1 MNFDVVMP
9 LVLFLVALTAIFIAR
24 KAEPKLKATVEE
36 REFKNR
42 DVALLVIVMGIAI
55 GVVMFIPS
63 MALLALFLFSYSSL
77 LFTVSYAFS
86 DLKKHRTTLLC
97 TGFIAASAIAAAAG
111 FLGLMPPGL
120 SFYGVMAFTIF
131 AAANVVVLIYVR
143 QQKSE
148 TKQKWYLAA
157 LPPAL
162 FLLLFIFFSET
173 GVWMPYLLDVYGAIF
188 AMLIIIYL
196 NSLFTWKTVFIF
208 AAALT
213 TMDILMVWIIP
224 GSPMITAAKAMSG
237 LHLPVMVTFPTV
249 PNVSWI
255 LANMRFIS
263 LGLGDLFFAGV
274 LASQTLKKFG
284 AKTAVISLLAMS
296 VAAGL
301 SELLI
306 LNPDLA
312 NALPIKALPETLFLV
327 AGWIPVALVAMY
339 LDRKRNPKQP
349 EGSQISQEPPSELS
363 GAEVQPPA

>member
-9 LVLFLVALTAIFIAR
+9 IVLFFVALTAIIIGR

-36 REFKNR
+36 REFRNR
-42 DVALLVIVMGIAI
+42 DVAILVGVMGIAI
-55 GVVMFIPS
+55 SVVMFIPS
-63 MALLALFLFSYSSL
+63 IALLALFLFSYSSL

-86 DLKKHRTTLLC
+86 DLKKYQITLLC
-97 TGFIAASAIAAAAG
+97 AGFIIIGAIAGTAG
-111 FLGLMPPGL
+111 FLGMMPSEL
-120 SFYGVMAFTIF
+120 SFYGGMAFAIF
-131 AAANVVVLIYVR
+131 AAANIVVLLYVR
-143 QQKSE
+143 RQQSE
-148 TKQKWYLAA
+148 TKQKWFVAA
-157 LPPAL
+157 LPPTL

-173 GVWMPYLLDVYGAIF
+173 GVWMPYLLDVYGAVF

-196 NSLFTWKTVFIF
+196 NSLFKWKTVFIF

-249 PNVSWI
+249 PNVSWV
-255 LANMRFIS
+255 LSDMRFIS

-274 LASQTLKKFG
+274 LASQTLRKFG

-312 NALPIKALPETLFLV
+312 KALPIKALPETLFLV
-327 AGWIPVALVAMY
+327 AGWLPVVVVAMY

-349 EGSQISQEPPSELS
+349 ASLQISQEPPSALV
-363 GAEVQPPA
+363 GPEVRTTD

>member
-1 MNFDVVMP
+1 MNFDIVMP
-9 LVLFLVALTAIFIAR
+9 AVLFLVVLVAIFIGR

-42 DVALLVIVMGIAI
+42 DVALLVVVIGVAI
-55 GVVMFIPS
+55 TVVMFIPS

-86 DLKKHRTTLLC
+86 DLKKYRTTLLC
-97 TGFIAASAIAAAAG
+97 LGFVVASVIAAVAG
-111 FLGLMPPGL
+111 FLGVMPSNL

-131 AAANVVVLIYVR
+131 AAANVVIMMYTYQR
-143 QQKSE
+143 RSE
-148 TKQKWYLAA
+148 GKQKWYIAG

-173 GVWMPYLLDVYGAIF
+173 FVWMPFLLDVYGAIF

-196 NSLFTWKTVFIF
+196 NSLFTWKTVFVF
-208 AAALT
+208 AVALT
-213 TMDILMVWIIP
+213 TMDVLMVWIIP

-237 LHLPVMVTFPTV
+237 LHLPVMVTFPTI
-249 PNVSWI
+249 PNVSW
-255 LANMRFIS
+255 NWEQMRYIS

-284 AKTAVISLLAMS
+284 VKTAVISLLGMTIG
-296 VAAGL
+296 AGL

-312 NALPIKALPETLFLV
+312 KALPIAALPETLFIV
-327 AGWIPVALVAMY
+327 VGWIPVALVGIY

-349 EGSQISQEPPSELS
+349 PSPPITKITQSS
-363 GAEVQPPA
+363 